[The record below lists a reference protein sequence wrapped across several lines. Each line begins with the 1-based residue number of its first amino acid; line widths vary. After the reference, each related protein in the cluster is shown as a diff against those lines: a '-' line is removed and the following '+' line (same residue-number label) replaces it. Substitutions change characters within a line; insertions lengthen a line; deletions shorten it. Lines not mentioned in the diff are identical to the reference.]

1 MSFASGLNR
10 NQGRAGDKGLRLNMW
25 ESLRLAWADDDL
37 NARLKFILIMM
48 AIFVLGVHIPVPVPG
63 VDPAAMVET
72 LKNNQIFGLLDTFG
86 GGAFRRISILALGL
100 GPYITASII
109 MQVLTFANP
118 AWKAE
123 MRDGGQ
129 YARQQQNKRT
139 RVLTLF
145 LGVFQ
150 GWGLTT
156 LISQAVGLDPWKQAL
171 IVAFWTVGTMIM
183 LWMGEQLTE
192 KGISNG
198 TSMLIFAGIV
208 ISLPNIVMN
217 VVQQVRDGVTHPAAA
232 VGLLVLFYATCWF
245 VVMFTVA
252 QRRIP
257 IQHTR
262 RNFGT
267 KSVGGQTSYLPITVN
282 MAGVIPIIFAV
293 TLIYLPS
300 QLEMAFQGP
309 APQVAE
315 IFRTIGTFLMPD
327 FTKWQGLV
335 GLVLY
340 SALIFMFTYFWT
352 AIQYNVDDLTDN
364 LRKSGSYITGIRPGR
379 QTKEFLDK
387 VISRVTTIG
396 AMFLAVA
403 AMTQYIF
410 PLVVRNQQVAMLAGT
425 SLLIMVSVALEVM
438 RQIEAHLITKQYEGG

>member
-1 MSFASGLNR
+1 
-10 NQGRAGDKGLRLNMW
+10 
-25 ESLRLAWADDDL
+25 
-37 NARLKFILIMM
+37 
-48 AIFVLGVHIPVPVPG
+48 
-63 VDPAAMVET
+63 
-72 LKNNQIFGLLDTFG
+72 
-86 GGAFRRISILALGL
+86 
-100 GPYITASII
+100 
-109 MQVLTFANP
+109 
-118 AWKAE
+118 
-123 MRDGGQ
+123 
-129 YARQQQNKRT
+129 
-139 RVLTLF
+139 
-145 LGVFQ
+145 
-150 GWGLTT
+150 
-156 LISQAVGLDPWKQAL
+156 
-171 IVAFWTVGTMIM
+171 
-183 LWMGEQLTE
+183 
-192 KGISNG
+192 
-198 TSMLIFAGIV
+198 
-208 ISLPNIVMN
+208 
-217 VVQQVRDGVTHPAAA
+217 
-232 VGLLVLFYATCWF
+232 
-245 VVMFTVA
+245 
-252 QRRIP
+252 
-257 IQHTR
+257 
-262 RNFGT
+262 
-267 KSVGGQTSYLPITVN
+267 

-335 GLVLY
+335 GLLLY